1 MENIDFDDNNNYEK
15 ETDIDESNEE
25 YIESE
30 INNDMSEEDEYMSDS
45 EDSIEENPQD
55 LQDLQ
60 DMEDPQVSHIF
71 KKGNSI
77 IRNKLT
83 KYEFTRTFSLRVT
96 QIQGGSVPM
105 VPVEP
110 GMTVEEIV
118 RRELNMGRIPL
129 IIERNFPRENGG
141 VYREYRKINELINVS
156 NF

>member
-1 MENIDFDDNNNYEK
+1 MENVDFDDNNNYEK
-15 ETDIDESNEE
+15 ETDIEEESNEE
-25 YIESE
+25 IMESE
-30 INNDMSEEDEYMSDS
+30 IDVDSSISEETEYMSDS
-45 EDSIEENPQD
+45 EDSIGIVEDSQD
-55 LQDLQ
+55 S
-60 DMEDPQVSHIF
+60 PISHIL

-96 QIQGGSVPM
+96 QLQGGAVPM

-141 VYREYRKINELINVS
+141 VYREYRKLNELINVS